1 MRIMKLIVLLI
12 FLGSAM
18 ATHSQTKDTAVGRYA
33 ENGNL
38 ISISNLTGLSECTPA
53 SVMGKIGKVKV
64 EESLGHASIKSDES
78 DVDVGVPLDRLKP
91 EDRSAIFKQLVRKK
105 AKVRIAGYR
114 CKPEEP
120 ITAFSIDRIY

>member
-1 MRIMKLIVLLI
+1 MRGMKQLVFFI
-12 FLGSAM
+12 FLFFSAS
-18 ATHSQTKDTAVGRYA
+18 AFSQTKETAVGRYA

-38 ISISNLTGLSECTPA
+38 ISISNLTGLSDCTPA
-53 SVMGKIGKVKV
+53 SVMGKIGTVKV
-64 EESLGHASIKSDES
+64 DETVGHANIKADES
-78 DVDVGVPLDRLKP
+78 EVGVAVPLDRLKS